1 MTEQPIIVAIDG
13 YSSCGKSTLAKALAA
28 RLHYSYIDSG
38 AMYRAVTYYLM
49 QHHIDMA
56 DEKAVIAVLPDI
68 HISFQHNKETEK
80 TDTYLNDEN
89 VEDKIRTMEVSGKV
103 SDVSK
108 IKEVRKAMVA
118 QQQRMGQEKGI
129 VMDGR
134 DIGTVVFP
142 KAELKLFMTADI
154 DVRVQRRFEEMK
166 AKGMD
171 VTMADVAQNLQER
184 DRIDTTR
191 AESPLRKAN
200 DALEIDNTY
209 LTPKQQLDLAALY
222 VRRVITGEE

>member
-28 RLHYSYIDSG
+28 RIQYSYIDSG

-49 QHHIDMA
+49 QHNIDLS
-56 DEKAVIAVLPDI
+56 DEKAIIAALPDV
-68 HISFQHNKETEK
+68 HISFQHNADSGK
-80 TDTYLNDEN
+80 TDTYLNGEN
-89 VEDKIRTMEVSGKV
+89 VEDKIRTMEVSSNV

-142 KAELKLFMTADI
+142 DAELKLFMTADT
-154 DVRVQRRFEEMK
+154 DVRVQRRYDEMQ

-171 VTMADVAQNLQER
+171 VTMADVAKNLQDR

-191 AESPLRKAN
+191 SESPLRKAN

>member
-1 MTEQPIIVAIDG
+1 MTEEPIIVAIDG

-38 AMYRAVTYYLM
+38 AMYRATTLYLM
-49 QHHIDMA
+49 QNGIDVT
-56 DEKAVIAVLPDI
+56 DEQAVIASLPNI
-68 HISFQHNKETEK
+68 HISFKHNADTGK

-89 VEDKIRTMEVSGKV
+89 VEEQIRTMEVSSKV

-108 IKEVRKAMVA
+108 IKEVRKAMVE

-154 DVRVQRRFEEMK
+154 DVRVQRRFDEMQ

-171 VTMADVAQNLQER
+171 VSFADVAQNLQER